1 MHPRGR
7 HREYTIEEYV
17 VHEEYA
23 NVKHEF
29 LDGQIYLMAG
39 GSPEHSSMAM
49 RVGIALGVQLR
60 GRRCNVYNSDAR
72 VRVVA
77 TGLDTYPDV
86 SVVCGAE
93 ERDVEDRFALT
104 NPVVLVEVL
113 SPSTEAYDQG
123 EKADHYRMIATL
135 RELVLV
141 SHREPLIEVI
151 RRGEDGL
158 WTHHAFVAGQAAELR
173 SIGCALDV
181 DEIYSDPLTPAAV

>member
-17 VHEEYA
+17 LHEEYA

-60 GRRCNVYNSDAR
+60 GRRCSVYNSDAR

-86 SVVCGAE
+86 SVACGAE

-113 SPSTEAYDQG
+113 SPSTEAYDRG
-123 EKADHYRMIATL
+123 EKVDHYKRIVSL
-135 RELVLV
+135 REIVLV
-141 SHREPLIEVI
+141 SHGEALIEVI
-151 RRGEDGL
+151 RRGEEDD
-158 WTHHAFVAGQAAELR
+158 WTHQAFVAGQIAELR
-173 SIGCALDV
+173 SIDCTLDV
-181 DEIYSDPLTPAAV
+181 DEVYSDPLTRPAV